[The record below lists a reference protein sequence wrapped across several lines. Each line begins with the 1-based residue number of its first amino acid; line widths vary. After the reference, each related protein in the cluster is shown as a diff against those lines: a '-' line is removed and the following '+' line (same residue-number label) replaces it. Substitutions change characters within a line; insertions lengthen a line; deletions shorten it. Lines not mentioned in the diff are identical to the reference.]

1 MSTTRKAPRIFYMDK
16 KALLALLVLFV
27 LCTTAWAGE
36 ANEVLEQNAEG
47 LRKVVKGINAK
58 SSDPYSD
65 PESFFILEGCY
76 GGKKGEEFSNQN
88 VKITALYY
96 SEIFKKNTSQVTR
109 VHFKFN
115 KPLSLSAAQNYVADF
130 APFLRGRN
138 FTQQH
143 KMTSSEATDCTPQ
156 NGGMENR
163 YTRDYFVEFYYA
175 PGGKL
180 IQEAR
185 LWNANYNN

>member
-1 MSTTRKAPRIFYMDK
+1 MK
-16 KALLALLVLFV
+16 KITAWMGLCALLFPLLS
-27 LCTTAWAGE
+27 WAAD

-47 LRKVVKGINAK
+47 LRKVVKGINA
-58 SSDPYSD
+58 SARASDPYSD

-115 KPLSLSAAQNYVADF
+115 KPVPLGTAQNYVADF
-130 APFLRGRN
+130 APFVRGRN
-138 FTQQH
+138 FTQQA
-143 KMTSSEATDCTPQ
+143 KIDASEGGDCVPKS
-156 NGGMENR
+156 GGVENR
-163 YTRDYFVEFYYA
+163 YTRDYFIEFYYA

-180 IQEAR
+180 VQEAR

>member
-1 MSTTRKAPRIFYMDK
+1 MKTKSGFCFTLFFCCLLSFSIKAGDGNEI
-16 KALLALLVLFV
+16 LEQ
-27 LCTTAWAGE
+27 E
-36 ANEVLEQNAEG
+36 ANGV
-47 LRKVVKGINAK
+47 RKLVKEINSSLK
-58 SSDPYSD
+58 KSDPYSE

-76 GGKKGEEFSNQN
+76 GGKKGEEFSNN
-88 VKITALYY
+88 SVKITALYY
-96 SEIFKKNTSQVTR
+96 SEIFKKNTSQITR

-115 KPLSLSAAQNYVADF
+115 KPLPLSAAQNYVADF

-143 KMTSSEATDCTPQ
+143 KIDSSEGNECVPK

-175 PGGKL
+175 PASKL
-180 IQEAR
+180 VQEAR